1 MKRILVVFLMLAI
14 ILAGCSNKGEK
25 YQKDID
31 KVYKEQNQMNKIAS
45 KVQNTSNTHV
55 YKDGKVIIIGIQLYK
70 DREKMYYFAYEIK
83 DGKAEINREIDP
95 IKYMKD
101 HKADY
106 EDENVEVEKD

>member
-1 MKRILVVFLMLAI
+1 VLPY
-14 ILAGCSNKGEK
+14 GSH
-25 YQKDID
+25 
-31 KVYKEQNQMNKIAS
+31 IAH
-45 KVQNTSNTHV
+45 KL
-55 YKDGKVIIIGIQLYK
+55 KVIVIGIQLYK

>member
-1 MKRILVVFLMLAI
+1 
-14 ILAGCSNKGEK
+14 
-25 YQKDID
+25 
-31 KVYKEQNQMNKIAS
+31 
-45 KVQNTSNTHV
+45 
-55 YKDGKVIIIGIQLYK
+55 
-70 DREKMYYFAYEIK
+70 REKMYYFAYEIK

>member
-1 MKRILVVFLMLAI
+1 MNTKYLLAVGAI
-14 ILAGCSNKGEK
+14 VTSLTLGACGNSNSESDHANH
-25 YQKDID
+25 KDKQQED
-31 KVYKEQNQMNKIAS
+31 
-45 KVQNTSNTHV
+45 SNTHV
-55 YKDGKVIIIGIQLYK
+55 YKNGKVIVIGIQLYK

-106 EDENVEVEKD
+106 EDENVEVEKN

>member
-14 ILAGCSNKGEK
+14 VLAGCSNKGEK
-25 YQKDID
+25 
-31 KVYKEQNQMNKIAS
+31 NQMNKIAS
-45 KVQNTSNTHV
+45 KVQNTIKTDIKQEDSNTHV
-55 YKDGKVIIIGIQLYK
+55 YKDGKVIVIGIQLYK

>member
-45 KVQNTSNTHV
+45 KVQNTIKTDIKQEDSNTHV
-55 YKDGKVIIIGIQLYK
+55 YKDGKVIVIGIQLYK
-70 DREKMYYFAYEIK
+70 DR
-83 DGKAEINREIDP
+83 
-95 IKYMKD
+95 
-101 HKADY
+101 
-106 EDENVEVEKD
+106 

>member
-1 MKRILVVFLMLAI
+1 EKRHKEEQKAR
-14 ILAGCSNKGEK
+14 EK
-25 YQKDID
+25 N
-31 KVYKEQNQMNKIAS
+31 E
-45 KVQNTSNTHV
+45 
-55 YKDGKVIIIGIQLYK
+55 IQRTK

>member
-1 MKRILVVFLMLAI
+1 MKRMLVVFLMLAI
-14 ILAGCSNKGEK
+14 VLAGCSNKGEK

-45 KVQNTSNTHV
+45 KVQNTIKTDIKQEDSNTHV
-55 YKDGKVIIIGIQLYK
+55 Y
-70 DREKMYYFAYEIK
+70 K

>member
-1 MKRILVVFLMLAI
+1 MFIKMVKSLLLVFNYI
-14 ILAGCSNKGEK
+14 
-25 YQKDID
+25 
-31 KVYKEQNQMNKIAS
+31 KIV
-45 KVQNTSNTHV
+45 K
-55 YKDGKVIIIGIQLYK
+55 
-70 DREKMYYFAYEIK
+70 KMYYFAYEIK